1 MRGANFKNHI
11 FKLTITYSIDHP
23 AKVRRREGQCR
34 AGKCRGCAFLVVGC
48 YRNQRYSYFTKNFLH
63 FFSKMYNNWQPAFN
77 YSIMYNYLVNG
88 VNHNILLPKFTK
100 STHVVLSVF
109 FKYLLFKIRKIT
121 SRYFENMPLNEI
133 FLAKYPEIHSIFEC
147 QFHPIK
153 IIGHSIFLASPT

>member
-1 MRGANFKNHI
+1 MALNR
-11 FKLTITYSIDHP
+11 
-23 AKVRRREGQCR
+23 
-34 AGKCRGCAFLVVGC
+34 GKCTRISSRSRSQPRFAVGRGNVG
-48 YRNQRYSYFTKNFLH
+48 RANVLGVPFSLLAAIATNDIAILRKISFI

>member
-1 MRGANFKNHI
+1 
-11 FKLTITYSIDHP
+11 
-23 AKVRRREGQCR
+23 
-34 AGKCRGCAFLVVGC
+34 
-48 YRNQRYSYFTKNFLH
+48 
-63 FFSKMYNNWQPAFN
+63 MYNNWQPAFN

-109 FKYLLFKIRKIT
+109 FFKYLLFKIRKIT

-133 FLAKYPEIHSIFEC
+133 FLAKYPEIHSIFER